1 MYTRPND
8 RRRQTHIPENY
19 NGMAFSEEENIFTP
33 PPTDI
38 DVCCEP
44 DEREKEIKKS
54 VFPIKSSILGFEGE
68 DLLLIA
74 LIFLLSQSDM
84 ANDILPLLIIL
95 LFC

>member
-8 RRRQTHIPENY
+8 RRRQTQIPENY
-19 NGMAFSEEENIFTP
+19 GGTAFSEEENIFTP

-38 DVCCEP
+38 EPAVEVCTP
-44 DEREKEIKKS
+44 EKEAKRS
-54 VFPIKSSILGFEGE
+54 FLPIRSSLLGFEGE

-74 LIFLLSQSDM
+74 LIFLLAQSDM

>member
-8 RRRQTHIPENY
+8 RRRQTQIPENY
-19 NGMAFSEEENIFTP
+19 GGIAFSEQESIFTP

-38 DVCCEP
+38 ESCCEQP
-44 DEREKEIKKS
+44 LPEKENKKS
-54 VFPIKSSILGFEGE
+54 IFPIKSSILGFEGE

-74 LIFLLSQSDM
+74 LIFLLAQSDM

>member
-1 MYTRPND
+1 MYIRPND
-8 RRRQTHIPENY
+8 RRRQTQIPENY
-19 NGMAFSEEENIFTP
+19 NGMAFSQEENIFTP

-38 DVCCEP
+38 EPCCES
-44 DEREKEIKKS
+44 EITEKEPKKS
-54 VFPIKSSILGFEGE
+54 IFPIKSSILGFEGE

-84 ANDILPLLIIL
+84 ANDIIPLLIIL

>member
-8 RRRQTHIPENY
+8 RRRQTQIPENY
-19 NGMAFSEEENIFTP
+19 GGTAFSEEENVFTP

-38 DVCCEP
+38 EP
-44 DEREKEIKKS
+44 CTEVGISEKENKKS
-54 VFPIKSSILGFEGE
+54 IFPIKSSILGFEGE

-74 LIFLLSQSDM
+74 LIFLLAQSDM